1 MVREGKSC
9 THGSGELRT
18 VAARSEKPDRRQRD
32 VLRHR
37 AHGTERMTLRK
48 GIVFEQEKLL
58 KPLQKV
64 VFAETLLP
72 PPQRI
77 GRDRIRAGRA
87 AEPEIDAAGKQRL
100 EHLEAFS
107 HHQRR
112 MVRQHDAAG
121 TYAYALGRRRD
132 L

>member
-1 MVREGKSC
+1 
-9 THGSGELRT
+9 
-18 VAARSEKPDRRQRD
+18 
-32 VLRHR
+32 
-37 AHGTERMTLRK
+37 MTLRK

-107 HHQRR
+107 HHERR
-112 MVRQHDAAG
+112 VVGQHDTAG
-121 TYAYALGRRRD
+121 THPHALGRRRD
-132 L
+132 LPDHDLGCGTRDRRQVVMFGDPIARVAKAVGEPREVE